1 MKKPMIEKKMKSKL
15 MAMGMAVTM
24 VFAMAPLGGG
34 VAFADE
40 ELTDP
45 QDVTV
50 EEPQDEAVDEAEAA
64 AEEVVADEQEVVA
77 EEEEAAAEE
86 PEAMEAIEAEAP
98 QKAAE
103 DEVAAAEEDVT
114 ALATA
119 KTIKTSEITD
129 DMLVF
134 RGEKGYLRVG
144 QDFTLYIDKDIT
156 LHGITADDRE
166 YNKDTGWSGSYY
178 DLTIKGDGTHTL
190 TILADINAVDAINAN
205 NVTFESG
212 NVEIIK
218 LDPVNSIKA
227 QNEFRM
233 KGGKLRANIIKTGW
247 ANFSV
252 DGKLTVSGG
261 ELTVLDN
268 DETGQTRGAIE
279 CGSFE
284 MTGGIVRGEC
294 YYMNGIWSY
303 GTTTISGGKITAN
316 GGSAGLETDGQFKMT
331 GGYIYATS
339 KEDYAFTPAI
349 DFGKNKPV
357 LGGCITITNPAKG
370 KVAQYDNYGNPWY
383 TADKDGNV
391 AKAAVLQP
399 AFSKTAASLSTKAY
413 TYNGKAKTPAVTVK
427 DGNKILK
434 KGTDYTVTYDSGR
447 IKAGTYKVKVTGKG
461 FYTNETKTLTFKIN
475 KAANTLKI
483 KAKTGTVKYKY
494 LKKKTQY
501 LGVTKLITFTSKG
514 QGSKT
519 YVKTSG
525 NKKITVNKTSGK
537 LTVKKGLKKGSYKV
551 TIKVTAAGSA
561 NYNKV
566 TKSVTVTV
574 KVK

>member
-1 MKKPMIEKKMKSKL
+1 MKKPMIEKKLKSKL
-15 MAMGMAVTM
+15 VAMGMAVTM
-24 VFAMAPLGGG
+24 VFAMAPLGSG

-86 PEAMEAIEAEAP
+86 PEAMETIEAEAP

-233 KGGKLRANIIKTGW
+233 KGGKLRANIIKRVNTIAQRVRNRPGV
-247 ANFSV
+247 ASAAQQASPAAIGRAV
-252 DGKLTVSGG
+252 MPTALTSRPNRM
-261 ELTVLDN
+261 E
-268 DETGQTRGAIE
+268 
-279 CGSFE
+279 
-284 MTGGIVRGEC
+284 
-294 YYMNGIWSY
+294 
-303 GTTTISGGKITAN
+303 
-316 GGSAGLETDGQFKMT
+316 
-331 GGYIYATS
+331 
-339 KEDYAFTPAI
+339 
-349 DFGKNKPV
+349 KP
-357 LGGCITITNPAKG
+357 TIT
-370 KVAQYDNYGNPWY
+370 
-383 TADKDGNV
+383 
-391 AKAAVLQP
+391 
-399 AFSKTAASLSTKAY
+399 S
-413 TYNGKAKTPAVTVK
+413 
-427 DGNKILK
+427 
-434 KGTDYTVTYDSGR
+434 R
-447 IKAGTYKVKVTGKG
+447 
-461 FYTNETKTLTFKIN
+461 
-475 KAANTLKI
+475 
-483 KAKTGTVKYKY
+483 
-494 LKKKTQY
+494 
-501 LGVTKLITFTSKG
+501 
-514 QGSKT
+514 
-519 YVKTSG
+519 
-525 NKKITVNKTSGK
+525 
-537 LTVKKGLKKGSYKV
+537 
-551 TIKVTAAGSA
+551 
-561 NYNKV
+561 
-566 TKSVTVTV
+566 
-574 KVK
+574 